1 MHCVKRQCYKIS
13 IYVIIKKYQSTFID
27 VICYEIKN
35 ILISNNN
42 HKFKPTSYE
51 YRIFYKTITI
61 VKPYNFFKE
70 LIYMSFVYLFVI
82 LVFSNHDI
90 GSQISPSLEMTNLRQ
105 ESVGSKG
112 EFFPFNRF
120 FFLYA

>member
-1 MHCVKRQCYKIS
+1 ML
-13 IYVIIKKYQSTFID
+13 ID
-27 VICYEIKN
+27 LTCYEIKN

-42 HKFKPTSYE
+42 HQFKPTSYK

-82 LVFSNHDI
+82 LIFW
-90 GSQISPSLEMTNLRQ
+90 
-105 ESVGSKG
+105 
-112 EFFPFNRF
+112 
-120 FFLYA
+120 